1 MAHDPGCLA
10 ASLGVGTA
18 LNLHGFAMK
27 TGDLLMFGAVFTFSC
42 NLIFTRILSRRLTPF
57 IITVYSFA
65 LSAVLFD
72 PFVLSSLKIDWA
84 QPLRIWGLAF
94 AAVLVAQGLANVLWN
109 KGMQDVGAA
118 KSAIV
123 LNLQPM
129 MTMLLD
135 FILFGHPV
143 TVQQTLGAALVFGGV
158 LLGTLPMGSVVK
170 KSKAH

>member
-1 MAHDPGCLA
+1 M
-10 ASLGVGTA
+10 
-18 LNLHGFAMK
+18 
-27 TGDLLMFGAVFTFSC
+27 GA
-42 NLIFTRILSRRLTPF
+42 
-57 IITVYSFA
+57 
-65 LSAVLFD
+65 
-72 PFVLSSLKIDWA
+72 
-84 QPLRIWGLAF
+84 PLRIWGLAF